1 MPIPN
6 IVDGWGHAYYF
17 KLEPIERKVLTEN
30 VDRVVYKGT
39 QEWNWFH
46 TLPLI
51 FLYPGKKTV
60 LFRKEYFLKEGDD
73 RKLYKEYI
81 EGDIIEAV
89 KKQFPAMPVE
99 QIEVAIEKSKNYQAE
114 RKNKE

>member
-39 QEWNWFH
+39 QDVPTIVKTE
-46 TLPLI
+46 PLTDKSRGNV
-51 FLYPGKKTV
+51 FVGYAAR
-60 LFRKEYFLKEGDD
+60 FR
-73 RKLYKEYI
+73 
-81 EGDIIEAV
+81 
-89 KKQFPAMPVE
+89 
-99 QIEVAIEKSKNYQAE
+99 
-114 RKNKE
+114 